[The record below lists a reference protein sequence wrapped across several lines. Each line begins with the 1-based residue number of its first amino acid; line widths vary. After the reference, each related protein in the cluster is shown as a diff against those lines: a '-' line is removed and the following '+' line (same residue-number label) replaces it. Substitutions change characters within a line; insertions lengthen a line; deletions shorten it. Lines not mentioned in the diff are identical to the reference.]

1 MLTRADA
8 LHRSETSIE
17 ISVEAMEDAAAAA
30 AMATS
35 GKVLNATE
43 KVEQAR
49 SMFGVAYEAARADP
63 VDIPVAT
70 GETGPDGQL
79 IVTHKCPGLT
89 WNVAGAG

>member
-1 MLTRADA
+1 
-8 LHRSETSIE
+8 
-17 ISVEAMEDAAAAA
+17 
-30 AMATS
+30 MAT
-35 GKVLNATE
+35 
-43 KVEQAR
+43 R
-49 SMFGVAYEAARADP
+49 SQTHMHTDTHTHKKKESALKAARADP